1 MVLPSAWDSVGGMV
15 DERLTQ
21 DPLSA
26 RGQRAASADPA
37 IGTRVV
43 DALAG
48 LRPLAPF
55 FCLYVTFG
63 ATLGFLSGGAP
74 LILRARGVELAEV
87 GLLQLINLPVG
98 LTFLWA
104 PLLDRLRLPF
114 LAHRIGWIAAA
125 QGAAIL

>member
-1 MVLPSAWDSVGGMV
+1 MA
-15 DERLTQ
+15 
-21 DPLSA
+21 A
-26 RGQRAASADPA
+26 GQAL
-37 IGTRVV
+37 GTRVTGT
-43 DALAG
+43 LAG

-104 PLLDRLRLPF
+104 PLLDRLHLPI
-114 LAHRIGWIAAA
+114 LTHRIGWIVAA
-125 QGAAIL
+125 QGRQCSSSPS